1 MISHAY
7 NRDTQP
13 SESDANTQSPLVQSD
28 DGEPESPTVTEALPI
43 ATIDNVEDKAVLGLW
58 KQFKDF
64 RLLSEQYE
72 EQKWDQLESS
82 PESQRPKL

>member
-1 MISHAY
+1 M
-7 NRDTQP
+7 
-13 SESDANTQSPLVQSD
+13 
-28 DGEPESPTVTEALPI
+28 TEALPI